1 MSHSHQKSD
10 IQMSTSLFGYLLS
23 IMLSSRRIASP
34 SPSLRPISAKRVYNS
49 ERQQLIQTEINRYTD
64 DSSSSETNSIN
75 YKQYAP
81 ASTVNLEH
89 LEWSD
94 ILPYYLPFLSWIGK
108 YNLRYFI
115 GDLVGGLTL
124 VFFQLPLSLSY
135 ATTLAHVPVISG
147 LYSLGIAPFI
157 YLIFGSVPQM
167 VVGPEAPISLV
178 VGQAIE
184 PLLHHMKKKHL
195 DPLDYVS
202 VITFLS
208 GASLLGFGIGRLGF
222 LDNVLSGSLLK
233 GFIAGVGVVMNIN
246 SLIIILGLEKLM
258 KEISDDPSQMDIH
271 SPFDKLIFLIRNA
284 CQFDPLSAK
293 IGAIGFLIIII
304 CRFIK
309 KRSKNSMVVL
319 FPEIMIVVSGATIL
333 CQYFRWDLDGVEI
346 IGKVKDN
353 RSLTLYNPLSLW
365 KLIKQLGT
373 SGFLCAMLGFFESTT
388 ASKSLGTRFD
398 LPISTNRELV
408 ALGSLNVIGS
418 IFGALPAF
426 GGYGR
431 SKINAISAKT
441 TMSGAIMGLL
451 TLLTIQFLLGYL
463 YFVPK
468 CMLSVVTSVI
478 GILLIEEA
486 PYELVFYW
494 RTGGRDELI
503 TFAITVFTT
512 LFFSIEGGI
521 AVGLIYSLIRVIKN
535 STASRIQILGRIPN
549 SNTFV
554 DADVPVE
561 QVDESISRLNVFN
574 DMKQTLLNI
583 GAIEEVEGCLII
595 KIPEP
600 LNFTNSSDL
609 VARLKRVEMYG
620 STRAH
625 PALKRSRVKEMTRY
639 VIFDLDSMDS
649 IDSSAAQTVKNL
661 ITNYQRRGIRSL
673 FVRVSSKVKPI
684 LKQAGIRDLLNHD
697 VEELKYNEI
706 QNLAGHSDNGT
717 IAGCRGMLGN
727 GPYFEHI
734 LEALRLID
742 CFEMIYGEV

>member
-1 MSHSHQKSD
+1 MS
-10 IQMSTSLFGYLLS
+10 
-23 IMLSSRRIASP
+23 SSRRIASP
-34 SPSLRPISAKRVYNS
+34 SPSLRPISTRRVLNS
-49 ERQQLIQTEINRYTD
+49 ERQQLIQTDINKYTD
-64 DSSSSETNSIN
+64 DSSNSETDSIN

-108 YNLRYFI
+108 YNLRYFV
-115 GDLVGGLTL
+115 GDLIGGLTL

-147 LYSLGIAPFI
+147 LYSLGIAPFV
-157 YLIFGSVPQM
+157 YLVFGSVPQM
-167 VVGPEAPISLV
+167 IVGPEAPISLV

-246 SLIIILGLEKLM
+246 SLIIILGMEKLM

-271 SPFDKLIFLIRNA
+271 SPFDKVMFLIKNA
-284 CQFDPLSAK
+284 SQFDPLSAK
-293 IGAIGFLIIII
+293 IGAVGFLIIML
-304 CRFIK
+304 CRIVK
-309 KRSKNSMVVL
+309 KRTKKSIVVL

-333 CQYFRWDLDGVEI
+333 CQYFRWDLDGVDI
-346 IGKVKDN
+346 IGKVKDKS
-353 RSLTLYNPLSLW
+353 SLTLYNPLSLW

-441 TMSGAIMGLL
+441 TMSGAIMGIL

-468 CMLSVVTSVI
+468 CMLSVITSVI

-486 PYELVFYW
+486 PYELLFYW
-494 RTGGRDELI
+494 RTEGNDESI

-521 AVGLIYSLIRVIKN
+521 TVGLIYSLIRVIKN

-554 DADVPVE
+554 DADVPAE
-561 QVDESISRLNVFN
+561 QVDESLSRLNVFN
-574 DMKQTLLNI
+574 DMRQTLLNI

-625 PALKRSRVKEMTRY
+625 PALKRSRDQGMTRY
-639 VIFDLDSMDS
+639 VIFDLDSMNS

-661 ITNYQRRGIRSL
+661 IINYQRRDIRSL
-673 FVRVSSKVKPI
+673 FVRVSNNVKPI
-684 LKQAGIRDLLNHD
+684 LKQAGIRDLLNRD
-697 VEELKYNEI
+697 VEDLKYNEI
-706 QNLAGHSDNGT
+706 QELANHSGNE
-717 IAGCRGMLGN
+717 IVLRCRGLLGN
-727 GPYFEHI
+727 DPYFEHI

-742 CFEMIYGEV
+742 CFEMIYGDV

>member
-1 MSHSHQKSD
+1 M
-10 IQMSTSLFGYLLS
+10 
-23 IMLSSRRIASP
+23 SSRRIASP
-34 SPSLRPISAKRVYNS
+34 SPSLRPISNKRVINS
-49 ERQQLIQTEINRYTD
+49 ERSQLIQSEANKYTD

-81 ASTVNLEH
+81 ASTLNLEQ

-115 GDLVGGLTL
+115 GDFIGGLTL

-147 LYSLGIAPFI
+147 LYSLAIAPLI

-258 KEISDDPSQMDIH
+258 KKIADDATQMDIH
-271 SPFDKLIFLIRNA
+271 SPFDKVVFLTKNWSH
-284 CQFDPLSAK
+284 FNPLSAK
-293 IGAIGFLIIII
+293 IGAVGFLIIIV
-304 CRFIK
+304 CRILK
-309 KRSKNSMVVL
+309 KRTKNSLVAL

-333 CQYFRWDLDGVEI
+333 CQYFRWDLNGVDV

-353 RSLTLYNPLSLW
+353 RSLTLYNPLRSW

-408 ALGSLNVIGS
+408 ALGSLNFIGS

-441 TMSGAIMGLL
+441 TMSGAIMGLF
-451 TLLTIQFLLGYL
+451 TLLTIQYLLRYL

-478 GILLIEEA
+478 GISLIEEA
-486 PYELVFYW
+486 PSELVFYW
-494 RTGGRDELI
+494 RTGGNDELI

-512 LFFSIEGGI
+512 LFFSIEGGV
-521 AVGLIYSLIRVIKN
+521 AVGLVYSLIRVIKN
-535 STASRIQILGRIPN
+535 STASRIQILGRVPN
-549 SNTFV
+549 SNTFI

-561 QVDESISRLNVFN
+561 QVDESVSRLNVFN
-574 DMKQTLLNI
+574 DMRQTSLNI

-600 LNFTNSSDL
+600 LNFTNSSDM

-625 PALKRSRVKEMTRY
+625 PASKRSRDQEMTRY
-639 VIFDLDSMDS
+639 VIFDLDSMNE
-649 IDSSAAQTVKNL
+649 IDSSAAKTLKNL
-661 ITNYQRRGIRSL
+661 ITNYHKRGIRSL
-673 FVRVSSKVKPI
+673 FAKVSNKVKPT
-684 LKQAGIRDLLNHD
+684 LQQAGIRDILLQD
-697 VEELKYNEI
+697 IEELRYNEI
-706 QNLAGHSDNGT
+706 QDLANHSDNET
-717 IAGCRGMLGN
+717 ITKCRGLLGTD
-727 GPYFEHI
+727 PYFQHI
-734 LEALRLID
+734 SEALRLID

>member
-1 MSHSHQKSD
+1 M
-10 IQMSTSLFGYLLS
+10 
-23 IMLSSRRIASP
+23 SSRRIASP
-34 SPSLRPISAKRVYNS
+34 SPSLRPISSKRVHNS
-49 ERQQLIQTEINRYTD
+49 ERQQLLQAEVNKYTD
-64 DSSSSETNSIN
+64 DSSETSSIN

-89 LEWSD
+89 LEWTD

-108 YNLRYFI
+108 YNIRYFI
-115 GDLVGGLTL
+115 GDLIGGLTL

-147 LYSLGIAPFI
+147 LYSLAIAPFI

-246 SLIIILGLEKLM
+246 SLIIILGLENLM
-258 KEISDDPSQMDIH
+258 KDISSDPSQMDIH
-271 SPFDKLIFLIRNA
+271 SPFDKVVFLIKHA
-284 CQFDPLSAK
+284 SHFDPLSAK
-293 IGAIGFLIIII
+293 IGAIGFLIIIT
-304 CRFIK
+304 CRILK
-309 KRSKNSMVVL
+309 KRTKNSLVVL

-333 CQYFRWDLDGVEI
+333 CQFFRWDLDGVDI

-353 RSLTLYNPLSLW
+353 RSLTIYNPLGLW

-388 ASKSLGTRFD
+388 ASKSLGTMFD

-408 ALGSLNVIGS
+408 ALGSLNFVGA

-486 PYELVFYW
+486 PSELLFYW

-503 TFAITVFTT
+503 TFAITVTTT

-521 AVGLIYSLIRVIKN
+521 AVGLVYSLIRVIKN

-554 DADVPVE
+554 DADIPVE
-561 QVDESISRLNVFN
+561 QVDESVTRLNVFN
-574 DMKQTLLNI
+574 DMRQTLLNLK
-583 GAIEEVEGCLII
+583 AIEEVEGCLII

-600 LNFTNSSDL
+600 LNFTNSSDM

-625 PALKRSRVKEMTRY
+625 PALKRSRDQEMSRY
-639 VIFDLDSMDS
+639 VIFDLDSMNA

-661 ITNYQRRGIRSL
+661 LTNYQRRGIRSL
-673 FVRVSSKVKPI
+673 FARVSPNVKPI
-684 LKQAGIRDLLNHD
+684 LRQSGIRDLLNHD
-697 VEELKYNEI
+697 IEELKYNEI
-706 QNLAGHSDNGT
+706 QELASHSDNET
-717 IAGCRGMLGN
+717 VKRCRDILGKD
-727 GPYFEHI
+727 PYFDHI

-742 CFEMIYGEV
+742 CFELIYGEV

>member
-1 MSHSHQKSD
+1 MS
-10 IQMSTSLFGYLLS
+10 
-23 IMLSSRRIASP
+23 SSRRIASP
-34 SPSLRPISAKRVYNS
+34 SPSLRPISARRVHNS
-49 ERQQLIQTEINRYTD
+49 ERQQLIHTDTSKYTD
-64 DSSSSETNSIN
+64 DSSSSDTNSIN

-94 ILPYYLPFLSWIGK
+94 ILPYYLPFLSWIGH
-108 YNLRYFI
+108 YSFRYFV
-115 GDLVGGLTL
+115 GDLIGGLTL

-157 YLIFGSVPQM
+157 YLVFGSVPQM

-178 VGQAIE
+178 VGQAVE

-246 SLIIILGLEKLM
+246 SLIIVLGLEKLM
-258 KEISDDPSQMDIH
+258 KDISDDPSQMDIH
-271 SPFDKLIFLIRNA
+271 SPFDKVVFLIKNA
-284 CQFDPLSAK
+284 GHFDPLSAK
-293 IGAIGFLIIII
+293 ISAIGFSIIIL
-304 CRFIK
+304 CRIIK
-309 KRSKNSMVVL
+309 KRSKNSLVAL
-319 FPEIMIVVSGATIL
+319 FPEIMIVVGGATIF
-333 CQYFRWDLDGVEI
+333 CQYFRWDLDGVDI
-346 IGKVKDN
+346 IGKVKTKE
-353 RSLTLYNPLSLW
+353 SLTFYNPLSSW

-408 ALGSLNVIGS
+408 ALGSLNLIGS
-418 IFGALPAF
+418 LFGALPAF

-451 TLLTIQFLLGYL
+451 TILTIQFLLGYL

-478 GILLIEEA
+478 GISLIEEA
-486 PYELVFYW
+486 PYELAFYW
-494 RTGGRDELI
+494 RTGGKDELI
-503 TFAITVFTT
+503 TFAITVLTT
-512 LFFSIEGGI
+512 LLFSIEGGI
-521 AVGLIYSLIRVIKN
+521 AVGLVYSLIRVIKN

-554 DADVPVE
+554 DADIPVE
-561 QVDESISRLNVFN
+561 EVDDSISRLNIFN
-574 DMKQTLLNI
+574 DMRQTSLNI
-583 GAIEEVEGCLII
+583 AAIEEVEGCLII

-625 PALKRSRVKEMTRY
+625 PASKRSRDQEMTRY
-639 VIFDLDSMDS
+639 VIFDVDSMNS
-649 IDSSAAQTVKNL
+649 IDSSAAQTMKNL

-673 FVRVSSKVKPI
+673 FVRVSSNVKPI
-684 LKQAGIRDLLNHD
+684 LRQAGIRDLLNHD
-697 VEELKYNEI
+697 VQELRYNEI
-706 QNLAGHSDNGT
+706 QEFASHSDNEPVRS
-717 IAGCRGMLGN
+717 CRGILGN

-734 LEALRLID
+734 SDALRLID
-742 CFEMIYGEV
+742 CFEMVYGEV

>member
-1 MSHSHQKSD
+1 M
-10 IQMSTSLFGYLLS
+10 
-23 IMLSSRRIASP
+23 SSRRIASP
-34 SPSLRPISAKRVYNS
+34 SPSLRPISAKRVHNS
-49 ERQQLIQTEINRYTD
+49 ERQQLLQAEVNKYTD
-64 DSSSSETNSIN
+64 DSSETSSIN

-115 GDLVGGLTL
+115 GDLIGGLTL

-147 LYSLGIAPFI
+147 LYSLAIAPFI

-258 KEISDDPSQMDIH
+258 KDISSDPSQMDIH
-271 SPFDKLIFLIRNA
+271 SPFDKVVFLIKHA
-284 CQFDPLSAK
+284 GHFDPLSAK
-293 IGAIGFLIIII
+293 IGAIGFLIIIT
-304 CRFIK
+304 CRILK
-309 KRSKNSMVVL
+309 KRTKNSLVVL
-319 FPEIMIVVSGATIL
+319 FPEIMIVVSGATIF
-333 CQYFRWDLDGVEI
+333 CQFFRWDLDGVDI

-353 RSLTLYNPLSLW
+353 RSLTIYNPLGLW

-388 ASKSLGTRFD
+388 ASKSLGTMFD

-408 ALGSLNVIGS
+408 ALGSLNFVGA

-486 PYELVFYW
+486 PSELLFYW

-503 TFAITVFTT
+503 TFAITVTTT

-521 AVGLIYSLIRVIKN
+521 AVGLVYSLIRVIKN

-554 DADVPVE
+554 DADIPVE
-561 QVDESISRLNVFN
+561 QVDESVARLNVFN
-574 DMKQTLLNI
+574 DMRQTLLNLK
-583 GAIEEVEGCLII
+583 AIEEVEGCLII

-600 LNFTNSSDL
+600 LNFTNSSDM

-625 PALKRSRVKEMTRY
+625 PALKRSRDQEMSRY
-639 VIFDLDSMDS
+639 VIFDLDSMNA

-661 ITNYQRRGIRSL
+661 LTNYQRRGIRSL
-673 FVRVSSKVKPI
+673 FARVSPNVKPI
-684 LKQAGIRDLLNHD
+684 LRQSGIRDLLNHD
-697 VEELKYNEI
+697 IEELKYKEI
-706 QNLAGHSDNGT
+706 QELASHSDNET
-717 IAGCRGMLGN
+717 VKRCRDILGKD
-727 GPYFEHI
+727 PYFDHI